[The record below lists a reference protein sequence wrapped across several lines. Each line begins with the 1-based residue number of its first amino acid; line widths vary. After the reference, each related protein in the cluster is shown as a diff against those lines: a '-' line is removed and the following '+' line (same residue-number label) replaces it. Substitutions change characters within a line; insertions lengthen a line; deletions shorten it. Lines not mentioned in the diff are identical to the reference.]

1 MSFKIKSLLA
11 LTSVLVLASTAHAA
25 PKMDANGDGEIT
37 RIEYMSFQS
46 NAFNKGDKNFD
57 GKLTKQEIRDS
68 RAERNREAAKKR
80 FKGLDTNGDGNVTL
94 AEMEESN
101 NSIAEKKTEE
111 HNEAADKWFDDM
123 DEDKNGNIS
132 RLEYNGFLEKQM
144 GNRAANASKTS
155 EKTFKRMDLDGDGII
170 TETEYVD
177 RGRKPKSK
185 KADPLKGLYAHETA
199 KPKKRTRRDGN
210 SDGDITKREDR
221 EYNEYQFD
229 RLDKNK
235 DGVITKKEA
244 RYLFQSANVVQ
255 RLPRH

>member
-11 LTSVLVLASTAHAA
+11 LTSVLVLAGTAHAA

-37 RIEYMSFQS
+37 RIEYMFFRS
-46 NAFNKGDKNFD
+46 NAFNKEDKNFD
-57 GKLTKQEIRDS
+57 GKLTKQEIRAARD
-68 RAERNREAAKKR
+68 ARNRESIKKR
-80 FKGLDTNGDGNVTL
+80 FKAMDTNLDGSVTQSEFEEASGNTAKTIRDEH
-94 AEMEESN
+94 AETS
-101 NSIAEKKTEE
+101 T
-111 HNEAADKWFDDM
+111 KWFDDM
-123 DEDKNGNIS
+123 DTDNNGNIS
-132 RLEYNGFLEKQM
+132 RLEYNGFLKQQM
-144 GNRAANASKTS
+144 EHIQKSDASAS
-155 EKTFKRMDLDGDGII
+155 QRQFQRLDLDGDGTI

-177 RGRKPKSK
+177 KGSKAVVNKS
-185 KADPLKGLYAHETA
+185 DHLKSLYAHETA
-199 KPKKRTRRDGN
+199 KPKKRMRRDGN
-210 SDGDITKREDR
+210 NDGDVTKREDR